1 MTNIKPIDILI
12 VEDEL
17 LIARQL
23 ASKLKKLG
31 YNIIDIVSSGEDALQ
46 VAQEK
51 SPKLILMDI
60 VIQGDM
66 NGIETAAK
74 IYNNYS
80 IPVIYLTAYADD
92 ETLNQAEQT
101 GSYGYI
107 LKPFQERELHATIK
121 MALKKHE
128 KETELLRSLEVAR
141 QTREKLKTIINT
153 TTDLDLI
160 VNSDRLELERD
171 LYSAI
176 EREELQIYYQP
187 LVNILN
193 RQFIGVEA
201 LLRWQ
206 HQKRGL
212 VSPGIFIPI
221 AEDTG
226 LIESIGEW
234 VLRQSCIQVKE
245 WQNTFSLPLKISVN
259 LSARQ
264 FKRKTLVQE
273 VSLIL
278 METKLEPELL
288 TLELTESLLME
299 NNILVTETINEL
311 KSLDLKLAID
321 DFGTG
326 YSSLGYLDQFP
337 FDILKIDR
345 RFMRNIND
353 NTDNIALTKAIIQ
366 IGHSLNLNIIAEG
379 VETEKQIEFLEQNQC
394 HIAQGYLFSPP
405 VPANDFQDLCKNN
418 SMFFA

>member
-1 MTNIKPIDILI
+1 MTNTKPIDILI

-121 MALKKHE
+121 MALRKHK

-141 QTREKLKTIINT
+141 QMREKIKAIINT

-353 NTDNIALTKAIIQ
+353 NTDKIALTKAIIQ
-366 IGHSLNLNIIAEG
+366 IGHSLNLNIVAEG

-405 VPANDFQDLCKNN
+405 VPANNFQDFCKNSN
-418 SMFFA
+418 MFFA